1 MPGLGEAVVLQ
12 EPDAGRAACTLGD
25 RHWRIPVS
33 CRSVSS
39 EHTAMQPGRRTL
51 SFRSI
56 SLLPLL
62 PKFNVMPAVKG
73 IIFKGPISIF
83 KEQAIKYILG
93 AKRK

>member
-25 RHWRIPVS
+25 RHWRTPVS
-33 CRSVSS
+33 CRSVSG

-51 SFRSI
+51 SFCSI
-56 SLLPLL
+56 SLL